1 MKEKINVKKIR
12 KSNIELLR
20 IISMVIIIIY
30 HSLLHAVIPNSSELI
45 SFIKPLTAILHIG
58 VICFVLISGYWG
70 IKFSLTGFMKLFLYC
85 SFYSILIFIVGVLL
99 NPDLFNFKNG
109 LKALIPFQWWFV
121 QIYLCLF
128 LLVPIVNI
136 PLKNANKETKII
148 FILILLTIS
157 FVLGQ
162 FVPSLQGGKNPINFI
177 LIYYIGN
184 YLRTEFVMPES
195 INTKKIIYIYVIFNC
210 LFFITMLFTEN
221 YLIFV
226 NKALFRVF
234 FPYNGFGLMINSI
247 LFFLIFTRLN
257 FSSKVVNWLASS
269 SLSVYLLHENE
280 YLSLYLYNYIEYFQS
295 YIDNSIVFSFFIIL
309 FSILIFTVAVFIDKL
324 ISPIFYFIIKRII
337 SFNFFI
343 KAEVKYKRLLEPN
356 KINNF

>member
-1 MKEKINVKKIR
+1 MKKKINIKKPR
-12 KSNIELLR
+12 ESNIELLR

-30 HSLLHAVIPNSSELI
+30 HSLLHAVIPNSPELI
-45 SFIKPLTAILHIG
+45 SFIKPITAILHIG

-70 IKFSLTGFMKLFLYC
+70 INFSLTGFIKLFLYC
-85 SFYSILIFIVGVLL
+85 SFYSILIFVVGVLL
-99 NPDLFNFKNG
+99 NPIFFNLKNF

-136 PLKNANKETKII
+136 PIKNATKETKII

-157 FVLGQ
+157 FLFGQ
-162 FVPSLQGGKNPINFI
+162 FVPSLEGGKNPINFM

-184 YLRTEFVMPES
+184 YLRTEFVLSKS
-195 INTKKIIYIYVIFNC
+195 INTTKIICVYVILNC
-210 LFFITMLFTEN
+210 VFFITMLSTEN
-221 YLIFV
+221 YFIFI

-234 FPYNGFGLMINSI
+234 FPYNGFGLMINSLLVFI
-247 LFFLIFTRLN
+247 IFTRLN
-257 FSSKVVNWLASS
+257 FSSKVINWLASS

-280 YLSLYLYNYIEYFQS
+280 YLSLYLYNCIKYFQS
-295 YIDNSIVFSFFIIL
+295 YIDNSIFFSLFIL
-309 FSILIFTVAVFIDKL
+309 FFSISVFIVAVFIDKL
-324 ISPIFYFIIKRII
+324 ISPIFYFVIKYIT

-343 KAEVKYKRLLEPN
+343 KAEAKYKRLLES
-356 KINNF
+356 KK